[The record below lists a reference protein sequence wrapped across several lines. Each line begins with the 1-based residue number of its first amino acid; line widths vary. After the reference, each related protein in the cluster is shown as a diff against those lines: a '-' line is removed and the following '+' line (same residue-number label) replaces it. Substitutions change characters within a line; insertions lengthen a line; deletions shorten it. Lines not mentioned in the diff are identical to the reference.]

1 MTTLHY
7 TSNDFNNRTHHP
19 AVSIPCR
26 APHAARRSPV
36 LSREELQSLI
46 LEMVG

>member
-1 MTTLHY
+1 MTTLYY
-7 TSNDFNNRTHHP
+7 TSNGFNNRMHHH
-19 AVSIPCR
+19 AVTIPCR
-26 APHAARRSPV
+26 APHAVRRSPV